1 MRRRRDPARA
11 ACGVGFRIRVPAG
24 QHESAPDSAG
34 RNPVPDAGGGVGFHF
49 ILAGARNRQP
59 RRRRFKIRPSGCPEG
74 TASTL
79 AQAGEGGR
87 QSRCFTQVIE
97 VIVMRKLLFIAAI
110 ALLGTL
116 GLSACNNNQSNAPAA
131 QAKLTKP
138 SNPNDMKAWQAYL
151 SQVVEDNMGDITNT
165 PYAYFVP
172 DVPVQA
178 AAAAASAGKAGKP
191 GKLNTAAA
199 PASASSAEATQ
210 DRVQGQLNDVV
221 AATVLPGNM
230 VAAGGPNSATTAE
243 VLENAF
249 KQAAPGSFK
258 GVVVLFVGDKA
269 DEAAVK
275 AAVEPSGAT
284 FKFAQMQGRVVFAKG
299 SC

>member
-1 MRRRRDPARA
+1 
-11 ACGVGFRIRVPAG
+11 
-24 QHESAPDSAG
+24 
-34 RNPVPDAGGGVGFHF
+34 
-49 ILAGARNRQP
+49 
-59 RRRRFKIRPSGCPEG
+59 
-74 TASTL
+74 
-79 AQAGEGGR
+79 
-87 QSRCFTQVIE
+87 
-97 VIVMRKLLFIAAI
+97 MRKFLFIAAI

-116 GLSACNNNQSNAPAA
+116 GLSACNSNQSGAPST

-138 SNPNDMKAWQAYL
+138 TDPNDMKAWSAYL
-151 SQVVEDNMGDITNT
+151 SQIVEENIGDITNT

-178 AAAAASAGKAGKP
+178 AAAGASAGKAG
-191 GKLNTAAA
+191 TAAV
-199 PASASSAEATQ
+199 PASASSAEETLG
-210 DRVQGQLNDVV
+210 RVQDQINTVV
-221 AATVLPGNM
+221 QATVLPGNM

-284 FKFAQMQGRVVFAKG
+284 FKFAQM
-299 SC
+299 

>member
-1 MRRRRDPARA
+1 
-11 ACGVGFRIRVPAG
+11 
-24 QHESAPDSAG
+24 
-34 RNPVPDAGGGVGFHF
+34 
-49 ILAGARNRQP
+49 
-59 RRRRFKIRPSGCPEG
+59 
-74 TASTL
+74 
-79 AQAGEGGR
+79 
-87 QSRCFTQVIE
+87 
-97 VIVMRKLLFIAAI
+97 MRKFLFIAAI

-191 GKLNTAAA
+191 GKPSMAAA
-199 PASASSAEATQ
+199 PASASSAEATL

-284 FKFAQMQGRVVFAKG
+284 FKFAQM
-299 SC
+299 